1 MLPIVWRA
9 SASDDLATIIRYIA
23 NESPQAARRMKH
35 LLEGAV
41 LPVAEHPYLYRQSE
55 RIPGLREI
63 VAHPNYIVL
72 YRVTATC
79 VEIVSVVHA
88 RREFPNRTPGE
99 QSNRN
104 V

>member
-9 SASDDLATIIRYIA
+9 SASDDLASIIRYIA
-23 NESPQAARRMKH
+23 NESPQAARRMRR
-35 LLEGAV
+35 LLEDSV
-41 LPVAEHPYLYRQSE
+41 LPVAEHPYLHRQSE

-63 VAHPNYIVL
+63 IAHPNYIVL

-88 RREFPNRTPGE
+88 RREFPNRTTGE